1 VYIAR
6 EGFKDNPI
14 GVQEW
19 EAAVRQCKELQ
30 LDERSRGPG
39 GNRLARL
46 RGGKGTHLS
55 RTPYG
60 LLHTQNPPIEM
71 IRVMFSLANVLGA
84 GVYSED
90 LERYASVED
99 WDQRTAEYRRNLSE
113 RRKIAKRKRR
123 TRYIVLVLV
132 VAISAVVGFIV

>member
-1 VYIAR
+1 
-6 EGFKDNPI
+6 
-14 GVQEW
+14 
-19 EAAVRQCKELQ
+19 
-30 LDERSRGPG
+30 
-39 GNRLARL
+39 
-46 RGGKGTHLS
+46 
-55 RTPYG
+55 
-60 LLHTQNPPIEM
+60 M